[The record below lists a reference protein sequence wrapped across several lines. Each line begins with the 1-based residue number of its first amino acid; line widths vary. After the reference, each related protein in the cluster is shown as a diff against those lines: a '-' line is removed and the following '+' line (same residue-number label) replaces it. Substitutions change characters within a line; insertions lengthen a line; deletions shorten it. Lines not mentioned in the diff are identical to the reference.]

1 VLRTP
6 SRLSAKIAVLGTVGA
21 YARVSH
27 VAIVGGTGR
36 YAGARGDITAHFTP
50 RAVSLH
56 VALS

>member
-1 VLRTP
+1 
-6 SRLSAKIAVLGTVGA
+6 VLGTVGA